1 MNFAWSHIETTVAS
15 KLATF
20 KKYKWRIL
28 AVTVFLI
35 IFSPVVVVTYLSNQE
50 QPLYV
55 DDGQFYLSLFQPPLH
70 TSFPKYYKVVL
81 ESVDVEEGTAH
92 LRADLMMPAPDARG
106 LLLAFRPEWLP
117 NPQAVFVPKRLPQF
131 DVPGLTNWAPE
142 FAKIHKIP
150 APAEV
155 LFGPFTIRDELSDT
169 FNNFFGPGASG
180 LVAYGPAAPRPM
192 HGDWGGERPSDFSE
206 SAPTSTQADVSLDGI
221 PWWYPFDEYVI
232 AAQVDCVVVVT
243 PDRKKYFNIVSDM
256 YSFASKLPNFIV
268 RNASAKDV
276 EHWIKHQ
283 ASLPTADDGLGS
295 PDMEVDLKESIKWYR
310 PDFWRDGMILL
321 VLERPLFPRFF
332 AAFFGVLAL
341 IWIGVLAKFSDPKQL
356 SLNFFGYFLAMWTI
370 RAVLAAGAPPGPL
383 FMDYATLG
391 LYALLIAVVAAKFIW
406 IHKT

>member
-169 FNNFFGPGASG
+169 FNNFFGHVASG

-192 HGDWGGERPSDFSE
+192 HGDWGGEGPSDFSGF
-206 SAPTSTQADVSLDGI
+206 APPFTQAVFSLVGF
-221 PWWYPFDEYVI
+221 PCGNRFAGSVLP
-232 AAQVDCVVVVT
+232 AQWDCVVVV
-243 PDRKKYFNIVSDM
+243 PPAGKNYFNTGI
-256 YSFASKLPNFIV
+256 
-268 RNASAKDV
+268 
-276 EHWIKHQ
+276 
-283 ASLPTADDGLGS
+283 
-295 PDMEVDLKESIKWYR
+295 
-310 PDFWRDGMILL
+310 
-321 VLERPLFPRFF
+321 
-332 AAFFGVLAL
+332 
-341 IWIGVLAKFSDPKQL
+341 
-356 SLNFFGYFLAMWTI
+356 
-370 RAVLAAGAPPGPL
+370 
-383 FMDYATLG
+383 
-391 LYALLIAVVAAKFIW
+391 
-406 IHKT
+406 